1 MHFSTYREF
10 YQKALIPIGSNDRCT
25 LLDSQTPFTHWLIS
39 LEGQPREGDGYYLW
53 EVAIYPADVEGTFD
67 WSNPLYKSSLFDC
80 FDGAFQESRILE
92 QHIYKDELN
101 SINIPVK
108 IC

>member
-10 YQKALIPIGSNDRCT
+10 YQKALLPIGYNDRRT
-25 LLDSQTPFTHWLIS
+25 LLDAQTSYTHWVIS

-67 WSNPLYKSSLFDC
+67 WANPLYRSSLYDC
-80 FDGAFQESRILE
+80 FDEAYQDSRILE
-92 QHIYKDELN
+92 QHIHNDELN
-101 SINIPVK
+101 TMNIPV
-108 IC
+108 IIG